1 LTKKGGEERCNENLC
16 IIVKVNIKKLFNLE
30 VIKMKKII
38 NKKAVTKFS
47 IFLISIVLIF
57 TLSNLVVAQE
67 KHETLKVGF
76 AFDITSMGAEW
87 FLPELK
93 ALKELMKMEG

>member
-1 LTKKGGEERCNENLC
+1 
-16 IIVKVNIKKLFNLE
+16 
-30 VIKMKKII
+30 MKKII
-38 NKKAVTKFS
+38 KKKAVNKFS

-93 ALKELMKMEG
+93 AMNMEFERINESGGVKIGDTIYDLQFTIWEM